1 MSRRLTGDRG
11 SGREGDMGIFYPI
24 PAKKITYPLSDAA
37 IVAASYLASYFLRY
51 WEAPGDHLVYLGA
64 RYCLPL
70 IVLYIAS
77 FYFFQIYRIMWNYS
91 NISDVYRLMQ
101 ANIAG
106 FVLFTAYILI
116 PGVHLSPVMLAVT
129 FLSSVALSILYRIL
143 LRDYSS
149 RRRFRGGG
157 TTWMRI
163 YPDPDL
169 KKIMIIGAG
178 EAGRTILSEYAKKGL
193 DGLIVG
199 FADDDAGKLGKILNG
214 KMVYCSTEGA
224 GRLID
229 DCNVNEIIIAMPSVA
244 SHHINRIVSGIRR
257 THRSVPI
264 KVLPPALEL
273 DERKPLSISL
283 RDISIADLIGREEV
297 DVDTGSIEQK
307 YSGKTILVTGAGGS
321 IGREMCCQ
329 LLKYDIK
336 KLVAVGRGEYS
347 MYNLIKTMNENALF
361 LEHMPEISYHIID
374 VKDRR
379 LLSGAFSRHHPD
391 IVFHAAAHK
400 HVPLMEFNE
409 AEAVQNN
416 VGGTKNVLDCV
427 RERGSGEFVLIST
440 DKAVHPSS
448 IMGATKRIAEIV
460 TGYYFRTMGVKTSVV
475 RFGNVIGSRGSVI
488 PLFME
493 QIERGGP
500 VTVTHPEVTRYFM
513 SIPEASLLVLNAAAY
528 STGGKIY
535 VLDMGRQYRVAEIA
549 RRLIALYGYRSD
561 DEIKIMFTGLR
572 PGEKMHEDL
581 FNIDERYKKT
591 ENDKIFVL
599 PDSLDMDPQI
609 IESFMDRELPEIS
622 RYSADRIREIIKR
635 LVPEFESVR
644 DEGDSSSNLKLVN

>member
-1 MSRRLTGDRG
+1 
-11 SGREGDMGIFYPI
+11 
-24 PAKKITYPLSDAA
+24 
-37 IVAASYLASYFLRY
+37 
-51 WEAPGDHLVYLGA
+51 
-64 RYCLPL
+64 
-70 IVLYIAS
+70 
-77 FYFFQIYRIMWNYS
+77 
-91 NISDVYRLMQ
+91 
-101 ANIAG
+101 
-106 FVLFTAYILI
+106 
-116 PGVHLSPVMLAVT
+116 
-129 FLSSVALSILYRIL
+129 
-143 LRDYSS
+143 
-149 RRRFRGGG
+149 
-157 TTWMRI
+157 
-163 YPDPDL
+163 
-169 KKIMIIGAG
+169 
-178 EAGRTILSEYAKKGL
+178 
-193 DGLIVG
+193 
-199 FADDDAGKLGKILNG
+199 
-214 KMVYCSTEGA
+214 
-224 GRLID
+224 
-229 DCNVNEIIIAMPSVA
+229 MPSVA